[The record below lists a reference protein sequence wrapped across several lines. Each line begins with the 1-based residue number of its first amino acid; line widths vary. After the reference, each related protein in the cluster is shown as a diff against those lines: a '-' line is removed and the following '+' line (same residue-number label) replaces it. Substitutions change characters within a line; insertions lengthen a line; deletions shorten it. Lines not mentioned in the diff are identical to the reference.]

1 MFTPSNI
8 SAWTAIQSRIENS
21 NEYNWYVHNIGYS
34 GVLDMYGLNKIK
46 TAATD
51 KSKSREYNLIN
62 KEYVGVIREIEDFKR
77 SLQNSIKDLQRKIRD
92 IDRLNPNNYEDW
104 NSTMTTYGEFKTKE
118 LNAIVQKATFIKNK
132 HDTLMKITK
141 MENDEKGGGGGI
153 GGGSPLDTMARLLG
167 QLPKN
172 GGGPTPQQY
181 SPQSIVDPAITSGAT
196 PTMDYETVKTA
207 EAGQV
212 SARIRESL
220 VTYQGQDIGSASN
233 GVTIDPYTVALTRHG
248 VESIKER
255 YCVDPKTGFGYV
267 EFETPAGEKGIKHTP
282 VRNFQ
287 ESYIDYSNKSVV
299 DKVRKS
305 YEIVEVD
312 SIPPEIE
319 KQWNEVYEGHNRL
332 GVKK

>member
-8 SAWTAIQSRIENS
+8 SAWTAIQSRIENT

-141 MENDEKGGGGGI
+141 MENDEKGGGGS
-153 GGGSPLDTMARLLG
+153 GGNGSPLDNMARLLG
-167 QLPKN
+167 ALPKN
-172 GGGPTPQQY
+172 QGQQPQAYTP
-181 SPQSIVDPAITSGAT
+181 SSVVDPAITSGPVQT
-196 PTMDYETVKTA
+196 VDYDTVKTV

-212 SARIRESL
+212 AAQIRESL
-220 VTYQGQDIGSASN
+220 VTYQGQDIGTASN
-233 GVTIDPYTVALTRHG
+233 TVTIDPYTIALTKHG

-255 YCVDPKTGFGYV
+255 YCVDPKTGYGYV
-267 EFETPAGEKGIKHTP
+267 EFETPGGEKGIKHTP

-287 ESYIDYSNKSVV
+287 ESYVDYTNKSVV

-312 SIPPEIE
+312 SVPSEIA
-319 KQWNEVYEGHNRL
+319 KQWNEVYEGQNRL